1 MRLKFEVDIL
11 KNLNNPNI
19 VKLYEVY
26 EDNTRIYL
34 VTEFFEG
41 VELFDEITTPGRFN
55 EASAA
60 HVMKQL
66 LSAVQYCHKKNVC
79 HRDIK
84 PENIMINPKNKDQI
98 KVIDFGTSQPYGQE
112 HMHLVFGTPY
122 YIAPE
127 VLQGDYDKQCDMWSI
142 GVILFMMMSGCPPF
156 SGANDQIIIQNV
168 RKGEYSFN
176 PLYWSDKSDAVKDLI
191 TKLLEKDPKKR
202 CTAS

>member
-1 MRLKFEVDIL
+1 MAEQERVRLKFEVDIL

-26 EDNTRIYL
+26 EDMSRIYL

-41 VELFDEITTPGRFN
+41 VELFDEITKPGRFN

-60 HVMKQL
+60 NVMKQL
-66 LSAVQYCHKKNVC
+66 LSAVQYCHKQNVC

-98 KVIDFGTSQPYGQE
+98 KVIDFGTSQPYGTE

-127 VLQGDYDKQCDMWSI
+127 VLKGDYDK
-142 GVILFMMMSGCPPF
+142 
-156 SGANDQIIIQNV
+156 
-168 RKGEYSFN
+168 
-176 PLYWSDKSDAVKDLI
+176 
-191 TKLLEKDPKKR
+191 
-202 CTAS
+202 

>member
-19 VKLYEVY
+19 MKLYEVY

-98 KVIDFGTSQPYGQE
+98 KVIDLGTSQPYGQE

>member
-1 MRLKFEVDIL
+1 M
-11 KNLNNPNI
+11 
-19 VKLYEVY
+19 
-26 EDNTRIYL
+26 
-34 VTEFFEG
+34 
-41 VELFDEITTPGRFN
+41 ELFDEITTPGRFN

-202 CTAS
+202 YTAS